1 MGSDVSRVESVR
13 KWINVA
19 IVGQT
24 GVGKGS
30 FINAIRGI
38 SEIKEN
44 FTNVTHGILPGPL
57 IINKYGYPDDENP
70 IIYFYDTGGFGDAY
84 NEKYKLE
91 EWLKRYQ
98 RDHRLKF
105 DAIIFMI
112 DACRLRKCQLKALKD
127 QNNKKCP
134 IFFVVNQVDVLKFKI
149 DNEEE
154 FKNQKEKIKRDILEV
169 FKLNGVNKYSY
180 TVKNIYLISSQA
192 SIFENED
199 LSPDGK
205 RLKYDLEFFHFYF
218 LNQKYDF

>member
-1 MGSDVSRVESVR
+1 MGPAVSKDEYIR

-38 SEIKEN
+38 SDIEEDL
-44 FTNVTHGILPGPL
+44 TNVTHGILLGPL

-84 NEKYKLE
+84 NENYKLE

-98 RDHRLKF
+98 RENRLKF

-112 DACRLRKCQLKALKD
+112 DACRLRKCQIKALKD
-127 QNNKKCP
+127 QNNKNCP
-134 IFFVVNQVDVLKFKI
+134 IFFVVNQVDVLKYKI

-154 FKNQKEKIKRDILEV
+154 FKNQKQKIKRDIEIDIQ
-169 FKLNGVNKYSY
+169 FKW
-180 TVKNIYLISSQA
+180 
-192 SIFENED
+192 
-199 LSPDGK
+199 
-205 RLKYDLEFFHFYF
+205 R
-218 LNQKYDF
+218 